1 MRSCSWCAG
10 ELPKRSRSDARFCSG
25 ACRVASHRAGKTPIP
40 GEMLARHRW
49 IRWSPRK
56 VPLTIAGGAASST
69 NAATWSSWQK
79 ASTSTVGVGVGFVLN
94 GDGIVC
100 LDLDH
105 CLHDGKPTEAAAALL
120 RRLPRTYV
128 EVSPSGD
135 GLHVW
140 GRGSLASGRKLQR
153 DGVNVEAY
161 GSGRYITMTGHPFRG
176 SASTLADLSEVLEHL
191 LN

>member
-10 ELPKRSRSDARFCSG
+10 ELPRRARADARFCSG
-25 ACRVASHRAGKTPIP
+25 RCRVASHRAGDTAIP
-40 GEMLARHRW
+40 AELVTKPRW
-49 IRWSPRK
+49 VRRSPTK
-56 VPLTIAGGAASST
+56 VPLTVAGGAASST
-69 NAATWSSWQK
+69 NSATWSSWSK
-79 ASTSTVGVGVGFVLN
+79 ASASHIGAGLGFVLN

-105 CLHDGKPTEAAAALL
+105 CLAAGEPSEAAQRLL
-120 RRLPRTYV
+120 SRLPGTYV

-140 GRGSLASGRKLQR
+140 GRASVVAGRKLKR
-153 DGVNVEAY
+153 DGLQVEVY
-161 GSGRYITMTGHPFRG
+161 GRGRYIAMTGRPFRG
-176 SASTLADLSEVLEHL
+176 SASSLADLSEVVEHL